1 MGISR
6 KTLLEQPLLNKE
18 ELSSLSFRVGVGST
32 PLWLYWLEFVK
43 HYLREGKSEVTVLN
57 VRDTLKFVIRNLKI
71 LTIEGCNNPVILRE
85 ALFRI
90 KDERNWSNVTF
101 NNCRKNLNTYFLW
114 LECMDYIDENKIKK
128 IRKCKEEQN
137 EQYTLKEDQIRSIL
151 GQIRQRRQ
159 TKLERWRND
168 FFIGLLVVTG
178 ARPCELLQLQCRDVQ
193 KMKNGSYKVV
203 IRGRKQKGRNR
214 YYRIPSWV
222 RDSYE
227 MYVLKRQDLGREES
241 NLFVSSSKR
250 TGWTDKGMRGLF
262 KRLSK
267 ELGFPVNAY
276 GIRRFVATKLNAEG
290 VDVKDIMNH
299 LGHTRLSTTQR
310 YIERSCCLTNKGV
323 DVMGEVV

>member
-1 MGISR
+1 MTDIL
-6 KTLLEQPLLNKE
+6 KQLLQKD
-18 ELSSLSFRVGVGST
+18 ELSLLKKMVKEGGT
-32 PLWLYWLEFVK
+32 PLWQYWEEFVD
-43 HYLREGKSEVTVLN
+43 HYLREGKSEVTVRN
-57 VRDTLKFVIRNLKI
+57 VRDTLRSVVRNLNI
-71 LTIEGCNNPVILRE
+71 LTIEDCNTPEILRE
-85 ALFRI
+85 ALFKI
-90 KDERNWSNVTF
+90 KEERNWSNVTF

-114 LECMDYIDENKIKK
+114 LECMEYIDENKIKK

-137 EQYTLKEDQIRSIL
+137 EQYTLNEDQVRSIL
-151 GQIRQRRQ
+151 GQVRQRRQ
-159 TKLERWRND
+159 TRLERWRND

-193 KMKNGSYKVV
+193 KMKDGSYKVV

-214 YYRIPSWV
+214 YYRMPSWI

-227 MYVLKRQDLGREES
+227 MYVTIRQDLEREEA

-267 ELGFPVNAY
+267 ELGFRVNAY
-276 GIRRFVATKLNAEG
+276 AIRRFVATKLNAEG

-299 LGHTRLSTTQR
+299 LGHTRLSTTHR
-310 YIERSCCLTNKGV
+310 YIERSCCLTDKGV
-323 DVMGEVV
+323 DEIEKFMS